1 MLFATND
8 AYCVILHIYEYWI
21 LSISI
26 IVLLYREL
34 FTVRREKIER
44 FAVRGERLRDT
55 QLEGKRE
62 RQ

>member
-8 AYCVILHIYEYWI
+8 AYCIILHIYEYWI
-21 LSISI
+21 LSSI

-44 FAVRGERLRDT
+44 FAVRGEKLRDT